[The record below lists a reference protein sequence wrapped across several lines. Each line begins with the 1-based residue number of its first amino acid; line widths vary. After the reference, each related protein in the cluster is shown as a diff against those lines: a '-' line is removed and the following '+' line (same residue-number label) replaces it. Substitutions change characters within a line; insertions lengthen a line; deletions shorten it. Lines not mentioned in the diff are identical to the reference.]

1 MRSVSPYKI
10 SMRRAKALFL
20 DGAERIVGVNQNPT
34 DVAGR
39 TVIVLIVANLFAAAL
54 LYLVYLVF

>member
-1 MRSVSPYKI
+1 
-10 SMRRAKALFL
+10 MRRAKALFL